1 MTDNDG
7 WTTNPKPSNPLDAMN
22 QDELLMLWAVKK
34 NAIELAKEEE
44 IELRKYIVGR
54 AFPKKEEG
62 MNNLDLGNGYTL
74 KAGIKYNYNL
84 ADNDTVEA
92 GLNKISS
99 IGNQGT
105 FIADRL
111 VSWKPNFL
119 LSEYRVLQEEKDK
132 GDKTAIEILNVVNSF
147 LTISEAAP
155 SLEIKAPKG
164 KK

>member
-1 MTDNDG
+1 
-7 WTTNPKPSNPLDAMN
+7 
-22 QDELLMLWAVKK
+22 
-34 NAIELAKEEE
+34 
-44 IELRKYIVGR
+44 
-54 AFPKKEEG
+54 